1 MTSAATAQDAARA
14 QAGTPAFKRVL
25 LKLSG
30 EALMG
35 DDAYGINRDMLSR
48 IVAEIGAILALGVEV
63 AVVIG
68 GGNIFRGVAGT
79 ATGMDRATADYMGML
94 ATIMNAMA
102 LGDAMRSHGINAR
115 VQSALNIEQV
125 VEPYIRAKAI
135 RYLEE
140 GKVVV
145 FAAGTGN
152 PFFTTDT
159 AAALRGSEIGAEIV
173 IKATKVD
180 GVYTADPNKDAAA
193 TRYSRVSFDE
203 AISRDLKVMDA
214 TALALCRDQ
223 KLPINVFSIFKPG
236 ALRRVIMGED
246 EGTMVYC

>member
-1 MTSAATAQDAARA
+1 MGASEKSCY
-14 QAGTPAFKRVL
+14 KRIL

-35 DDAYGINRDMLSR
+35 DDAYGINRGTLAR
-48 IVAEIGAILALGVEV
+48 IVAEIGTIAALGVEIG
-63 AVVIG
+63 VVIG

-79 ATGMDRATADYMGML
+79 STGMDRATADYMGML
-94 ATIMNAMA
+94 ATVMNAMA
-102 LGDAMRSHGINAR
+102 LADAMRQAGLNCR

-125 VEPYIRAKAI
+125 VEPYIRGKAI

-140 GKVVV
+140 GKILV

-173 IKATKVD
+173 LKATKVD
-180 GVYTADPNKDAAA
+180 GVYSADPVVDPQA
-193 TRYSRVSFDE
+193 TRYARISFDD
-203 AISRDLKVMDA
+203 AINRNLKVMDA

-223 KLPINVFSIFKPG
+223 KLPINVFSIFKEG
-236 ALRRVIMGED
+236 ALKRVVLGED
-246 EGTMVYC
+246 EGTMVHC

>member
-1 MTSAATAQDAARA
+1 MAVY
-14 QAGTPAFKRVL
+14 KRIL

-35 DDAYGINRDMLSR
+35 DDAYGINRETISR
-48 IVAEIGAILALGVEV
+48 IVGEIATVAAMGVEIG
-63 AVVIG
+63 VVIG
-68 GGNIFRGVAGT
+68 GGNNFRGVAGT

-94 ATIMNAMA
+94 ATVMNAMA
-102 LGDAMRSHGINAR
+102 LQDAMRQAGLNSR

-125 VEPYIRAKAI
+125 VEPYIRGKAI

-140 GKVVV
+140 GKIVV

-180 GVYTADPNKDAAA
+180 GVYTADPLLDPTAQ
-193 TRYSRVSFDE
+193 RYARISFDE
-203 AISRDLKVMDA
+203 AIGKNLKVMDT

-223 KLPINVFSIFKPG
+223 KLPINVFSIFRPG
-236 ALRRVIMGED
+236 ALKRVVEGCD
-246 EGTMVYC
+246 EGTLVHC